1 MDRMAAAALARQ
13 QPAPKVLPA
22 LQTREEIIRRYRH
35 LREISRRINDGLVE
49 LVPPSAIIKQARRLG
64 LTHGRTL
71 LLDDI
76 DQMAFLFDLAIYTA
90 PPDRTRAIDRYA
102 RAARFQPESDDAR
115 VLDAMRNARFV
126 LGTIER
132 RHETA
137 GLVMR
142 DLLRETDLWLVDEA
156 LERSIADGAALVTR
170 VFTPDEFSVTCGV
183 MMPVDRMI
191 LEDAFD
197 DVLPRLKNHTP
208 EEICNDRRFAETIYR
223 TAMAHGVMDE
233 IGFQELPAADD

>member
-1 MDRMAAAALARQ
+1 MVSMAAFALARQ
-13 QPAPKVLPA
+13 QPASEVLPA
-22 LQTREEIIRRYRH
+22 LRTRDEIIGRYRH
-35 LREISRRINDGLVE
+35 LREISKRINDGLLE
-49 LVPPSAIIKQARRLG
+49 LVPQTAIIKQARRLG

-71 LLDDI
+71 LLDSM

-102 RAARFQPESDDAR
+102 RAARFQPESDEAR
-115 VLDAMRNARFV
+115 VLEAMRNARFV

-132 RHETA
+132 RHEAA
-137 GLVMR
+137 GLVLR
-142 DLLRETDLWLVDEA
+142 DLLRQTDVWLVDEG
-156 LERSIADGAALVTR
+156 LERSIAGGAALVTR

-197 DVLPRLKNHTP
+197 EVLPRLKNHTP
-208 EEICNDRRFAETIYR
+208 EQISNDRRFAETIYR
-223 TAMAHGVMDE
+223 TAMGYGVMDE
-233 IGFQELPAADD
+233 IGFQELPAAKN